1 MKVQQKNNFLIIM
14 ALFAILSFC
23 PVNAE
28 NLPSYDLHLNI
39 EQENESKTVVEPTIE
54 RERLYSLTL
63 DIDNESTVN
72 SEENLEFDSNLY
84 LPKDSSLTGFN
95 PVITIDNSYS
105 YNNEVSQ
112 DGFQKSNS
120 FTLSDESGKWQF
132 SGNYERKYFNQIEN
146 DKNISAGGLRASS
159 IESQSSDGISNPS
172 ETSDFKTSLASSYQ
186 LEVVYSFKPT
196 VKGKVAFTQ
205 ETIDDYDTG
214 KTIQAEAIVETR
226 SNVQIKAGVKN
237 QLDNNSVNNDTNLS
251 KENKVWTEFIIKF

>member
-1 MKVQQKNNFLIIM
+1 MRVNQKNI
-14 ALFAILSFC
+14 LFVFIVLCAMLSFC

-28 NLPSYDLHLNI
+28 SLPNYDLHLNI
-39 EQENESKTVVEPTIE
+39 EQDSVANVVEPTIE

-63 DIDNESTVN
+63 NID
-72 SEENLEFDSNLY
+72 SETSVSHEELPEFDSTLY
-84 LPKDSSLTGFN
+84 LPKDINSKGYN

-112 DGFQKSNS
+112 DGSQKSNS
-120 FTLSDESGKWQF
+120 FTFSDESGKWQF
-132 SGNYERKYFNQIEN
+132 SGNYERKYFSQLEN
-146 DKNISAGGLRASS
+146 EKKLAANNNLRASF
-159 IESQSSDGISNPS
+159 IEGSVPENFSSSA
-172 ETSDFKTSLASSYQ
+172 ETADFKTSLASSYQ

-196 VKGKVAFTQ
+196 VKGKVSFTQ

-214 KTIQAEAIVETR
+214 KSIQAEAIVETR

-237 QLDNNSVNNDTNLS
+237 QLETNSVNSETNLG